1 MLVNARAA
9 TRAEIGGVERVA
21 RALVTEL
28 PRLRPSRYRVLRP
41 PAALAHRAGHAWEQ
55 AVLPLRAG
63 AGRARLVLSPANLAP
78 LALGRRNVVV
88 IHDAAALRHP
98 EWYGRAYV
106 AWQRALLPRLARSAG
121 RVVTVSE
128 FSKREIVDAMGA
140 PPDRVVVV
148 PNGVDERFTPDADAG
163 GARRALGLE
172 RPYVLAVGTRI
183 ARKNLAALDAAAR
196 ALAAERGVELVTA
209 GSGRAYMRAE
219 GDTAL
224 RALGYVAEEH
234 LPGLYAGASALVM
247 PSLYEGFGLPC
258 LEAMRSGTPVVA
270 ADRAALPEVCGG
282 AALLF
287 DPEDPDAV
295 LAALRQALDY
305 PAGLRERGLE
315 HARRFSWASTARGV
329 DAVVASLLDP

>member
-1 MLVNARAA
+1 MAR
-9 TRAEIGGVERVA
+9 RQIGGVERVA
-21 RALVTEL
+21 RALAAEL
-28 PRLRPSRYRVLRP
+28 PVLRPTRYRVIEP
-41 PAALAHRAGHAWEQ
+41 PPALAHRAGHLWEQ
-55 AVLPLRAG
+55 VVLPARARRAG
-63 AGRARLVLSPANLAP
+63 ARVVLSPANLAP

-128 FSKREIVDAMGA
+128 FSKRELVGALGA
-140 PPDRVVVV
+140 PPERIVVV
-148 PNGVDERFTPDADAG
+148 PNGVDDRFHPDADAEA
-163 GARRALGLE
+163 ARAALRLE
-172 RPYVLAVGTRI
+172 GPYVLAVGTRI
-183 ARKNLAALDAAAR
+183 ARKNLANLAAAAR
-196 ALAAERGVELVTA
+196 ALATDRGVELVAA

-219 GDTAL
+219 GDGAV

-258 LEAMRSGTPVVA
+258 LEAMASGTPVVA
-270 ADRAALPEVCGG
+270 ADRAALPEVCGD

-287 DPEDPDAV
+287 DPDDPGAV
-295 LAALRQALDY
+295 AEAIGRALDD
-305 PAGLRERGLE
+305 PEPLVRCGLE
-315 HARRFSWASTARGV
+315 RARGFTWQRTARGV
-329 DAVVASLLDP
+329 DEAIGSLLRP